1 MGKPSAEQIRDRQ
14 VWNGGMVG
22 PSRKGDDVPLF
33 HKCKAPGCTR
43 CAAIDRALTDL
54 RTNGRGG
61 ETR

>member
-1 MGKPSAEQIRDRQ
+1 MGKTSAEQSRDRQ

-22 PSRKGDDVPLF
+22 PSRKGDDIPLF
-33 HKCKAPGCTR
+33 HTCTIPGCGQ